1 VATNPRGSSG
11 RGIAFT
17 RAVVGEGWGM
27 VDLADI
33 ELALEAALDRYPQLD
48 RERIGIMGG
57 SYGGYMTAW
66 AIAQNQKYRSA
77 VVERALLSF
86 PSFAG
91 TSDIGP
97 FFGPNY
103 IETSELGP
111 MWAQSP
117 LSIAD
122 RIVTP
127 TLVIHSED
135 DFRCPIEQAE
145 QFLVV
150 LWQNDVVAEML
161 RFPGE
166 SHELSRSGKPKHRVE
181 RFQAILDWHGQ
192 HLK

>member
-1 VATNPRGSSG
+1 
-11 RGIAFT
+11 
-17 RAVVGEGWGM
+17 
-27 VDLADI
+27 
-33 ELALEAALDRYPQLD
+33 
-48 RERIGIMGG
+48 
-57 SYGGYMTAW
+57 MTAW
-66 AIAQNQKYRSA
+66 AIGQDQKYRSA

-103 IETSELGP
+103 IETNELGP
-111 MWAQSP
+111 MWAKSP

-122 RIVTP
+122 RIRTP

-145 QFLVV
+145 QFLVA
-150 LWQNDVVAEML
+150 LWENNVPAEML

-166 SHELSRSGKPKHRVE
+166 GHELSRSGKPKHRVE
-181 RFQAILDWHGQ
+181 RFQAILAWHDK